1 MILLRL
7 VLFVDVLIKAKLKGF
22 QGYTQWCGLSC
33 WQKESYNLQKKLVDA
48 IFTQPPLGLFL
59 KKFQKC
65 IAFHFPYAMLHN
77 CGKQSASL
85 YTGEEDMKGMVSL
98 QIIDTELQ
106 SADLK

>member
-1 MILLRL
+1 MMWTELLTKREL
-7 VLFVDVLIKAKLKGF
+7 
-22 QGYTQWCGLSC
+22 Q
-33 WQKESYNLQKKLVDA
+33 YNLQKKLVDA

>member
-1 MILLRL
+1 MMWTELLTKREL
-7 VLFVDVLIKAKLKGF
+7 
-22 QGYTQWCGLSC
+22 Q
-33 WQKESYNLQKKLVDA
+33 YNLPKKLVDA

-65 IAFHFPYAMLHN
+65 IAFHFLYAMLHN

-98 QIIDTELQ
+98 QIIDNELQ